1 MLFGEKEPTGK
12 LVFEVPFD
20 AKQTYVSWGELQNDI
35 GVDPATRLYMAMLA
49 KENPAVEMPRNL
61 GNVIYTSDYGM
72 RYSKPADIALSLLSV
87 EQDAE
92 AVTTENNGRVSTTIN
107 VFNKV
112 QKAGEPFTLS
122 FVAKNNGGAGH
133 VNVQVKDGETVVAE
147 KFVTVAEGA
156 WRVITMEITL
166 EAGEHTLD
174 VNGLTTTVTVE

>member
-1 MLFGEKEPTGK
+1 MSY
-12 LVFEVPFD
+12 
-20 AKQTYVSWGELQNDI
+20 AN
-35 GVDPATRLYMAMLA
+35 
-49 KENPAVEMPRNL
+49 
-61 GNVIYTSDYGM
+61 
-72 RYSKPADIALSLLSV
+72 PADIELSLLTV

-92 AVTTENNGRVSTTIN
+92 AVTTENNGRTSTTIN

-112 QKAGEPFTLS
+112 QKAGVPFTVS